1 MKELLLRTFL
11 IQKKIIIFELFFM
24 SFLMLFGDVFLS
36 NNGVFL
42 RIIPSLVFLS
52 VTYVDQLDES
62 TNYTRVLNSLP
73 TSRKNIVNAK
83 YFSALVLYFF
93 NLLVVLGFYYG
104 LLKFGWISD
113 YVTGFWG
120 GVIVSFVISG
130 LLVAISIPVTIIY
143 SYSKSKVIN
152 MIMFIMMF
160 NFSNVVITT
169 TNSDT
174 LPNGVAYAMIP
185 AVFILLFLSRVASI
199 NAYLR
204 KEF

>member
-1 MKELLLRTFL
+1 MKELLYRSFL
-11 IQKKIIIFELFFM
+11 VQKKIIVFELFFM
-24 SFLMLFGDVFLS
+24 SFLMLFGDVFLN

-42 RIIPSLVFLS
+42 RIVPSLVFLS

-73 TSRKNIVNAK
+73 TSRKDIVNAK
-83 YFSALVLYFF
+83 YLSALILYFI
-93 NLLVVLGFYYG
+93 NMMIVLVFYYG
-104 LLKFGWISD
+104 FLRIGLIGD
-113 YVTGFWG
+113 YVTNLIVGI
-120 GVIVSFVISG
+120 IVSFVISG
-130 LLVAISIPVTIIY
+130 LLIAISIPVTIIY
-143 SYSKSKVIN
+143 SYSKSKFIN

-174 LPNGVAYAMIP
+174 LPNGVGYVMIP
-185 AVFILLFLSRVASI
+185 TIFIMLFLSRIISV